1 MFILMRS
8 PLYLGCDDAVTTG
21 PGPAR
26 PPVRRCGGSPRVGG
40 VVPSRALR
48 ALVPAP
54 VWCRAAS
61 WCRVAPPLG
70 AAPLP
75 PVPAPLPVPAPVW
88 CRRARPRVPP
98 FARRPG
104 SSLPLA
110 PPWGPFVSGA
120 EFTIV
125 IMGVY
130 NCNHGCLHLYSGVYI
145 CIRGGAPIKYYGG
158 FPPGPM
164 GPALLC
170 LVCCG
175 ARRGPPFGDLR
186 LRSPSDDWK
195 RRVAHHPPPSSLLAC
210 RAYSP
215 SFLFFWLTH
224 TINITIALL

>member
-1 MFILMRS
+1 MTVPEAVLPIRMRS
-8 PLYLGCDDAVTTG
+8 LLYLGCDDDVTTG

-40 VVPSRALR
+40 VVPSRALC

-54 VWCRAAS
+54 VRCRAAS
-61 WCRVAPPLG
+61 WCRPAPPLG

-110 PPWGPFVSGA
+110 PPRGPFVSGA

-130 NCNHGCLHLYSGVYI
+130 ICNHEFTFVFGGGPPLSIMGV
-145 CIRGGAPIKYYGG
+145 
-158 FPPGPM
+158 FPPALWVRLCCVWFVAVRGVGP
-164 GPALLC
+164 LK
-170 LVCCG
+170 G
-175 ARRGPPFGDLR
+175 ASAYAP
-186 LRSPSDDWK
+186 
-195 RRVAHHPPPSSLLAC
+195 
-210 RAYSP
+210 RATNGS
-215 SFLFFWLTH
+215 
-224 TINITIALL
+224 AV